1 MSTRQR
7 RKLYGVRRQSRR
19 PRDWTR
25 WYREG
30 VQMPVQSE
38 GFGFVPRSGI
48 HPAFDRV
55 RSFQT
60 VLVSPASGAWEA
72 GTV

>member
-1 MSTRQR
+1 
-7 RKLYGVRRQSRR
+7 
-19 PRDWTR
+19 
-25 WYREG
+25 
-30 VQMPVQSE
+30 MPVQSE